1 MLFIIK
7 FHYPLVYSI
16 KDSFIIFSITENCIK
31 KRKKNFEINN
41 ATLNTMDFFN
51 SKCRE
56 NYYSLYII
64 V

>member
-7 FHYPLVYSI
+7 FYYPLVYL
-16 KDSFIIFSITENCIK
+16 K
-31 KRKKNFEINN
+31 KGKKNFEINN